1 MTPPNITPGPWRQ
14 ASTAQ
19 ADEYTTRIL
28 AGQGTRSFRVAE
40 TFAHP
45 DADTFDEA
53 EANARAIAAVPDV
66 LDALAEVLPFLEA
79 DFEITQQ
86 KTLSSRT
93 PTLIVVKSK
102 RLEKVRAALLKA
114 GYTF

>member
-1 MTPPNITPGPWRQ
+1 MTRPNITPGPWRQ

-45 DADTFDEA
+45 DADNFDEA
-53 EANARAIAAVPDV
+53 EANARAIAAVPDLLKV
-66 LDALAEVLPFLEA
+66 LERTVVGIGITDHGEEYV
-79 DFEITQQ
+79 EI
-86 KTLSSRT
+86 SREDYQAM
-93 PTLIVVKSK
+93 I
-102 RLEKVRAALLKA
+102 AALFKA
-114 GYTF
+114 GYSFP

>member
-1 MTPPNITPGPWRQ
+1 MKRPNITPGPWRQ

-53 EANARAIAAVPDV
+53 EANARAIAALPD
-66 LDALAEVLPFLEA
+66 LLSALESCLSIVELSNAGYGCPPWEK
-79 DFEITQQ
+79 EI
-86 KTLSSRT
+86 KGA
-93 PTLIVVKSK
+93 
-102 RLEKVRAALLKA
+102 RAALQKA
-114 GYTF
+114 GYTP

>member
-1 MTPPNITPGPWRQ
+1 MIPPNITPGPWRQ

-45 DADTFDEA
+45 DADNFDEA
-53 EANARAIAAVPDV
+53 EANARAIAA
-66 LDALAEVLPFLEA
+66 LP
-79 DFEITQQ
+79 
-86 KTLSSRT
+86 
-93 PTLIVVKSK
+93 
-102 RLEKVRAALLKA
+102 ALLRKLELIHANAAESPEWIRRHTEEALTLA

>member
-45 DADTFDEA
+45 NADTFDEA
-53 EANARAIAAVPDV
+53 EANARAIAAIPDLLKV
-66 LDALAEVLPFLEA
+66 LEPVQCVGNANINLMSREQAVNLLR
-79 DFEITQQ
+79 EIRDTQ
-86 KTLSSRT
+86 
-93 PTLIVVKSK
+93 
-102 RLEKVRAALLKA
+102 RAALLKA